1 MQQGRVMTRKFLI
14 TPILLVVFILSG
26 CQSHKTESTKLA
38 SDQENEGQ
46 VTVEQM
52 LRLASEQLN
61 KTLPKMID
69 TETRLDDSFVQG
81 NRFYYKSTLLNY
93 YVDNMDVDVFN
104 EEMSENT
111 GNYICN
117 SSDMLFFKE
126 NKIILVYSY
135 YDDDAKFISDV
146 IIDTGACDK
155 LTSASPDTVE

>member
-1 MQQGRVMTRKFLI
+1 MNIKLLSV
-14 TPILLVVFILSG
+14 PIAVPLLLSVLSLSG
-26 CQSHKTESTKLA
+26 CQTHNTKSTNLTNSQNA
-38 SDQENEGQ
+38 EGQ

-52 LRLASEQLN
+52 LSLASNQLN

-69 TETRLDDSFVQG
+69 TETRLDNSYVKG

-155 LTSASPDTVE
+155 LTSASSDTEE